1 MTTRRRIYRNRQQA
15 FTKRQSALFEK
26 HLALETRRN
35 AISQIHTLKAQI
47 SCIESHIIE
56 IALRNDFDPYVFI
69 KHDFSGDAVAIDD
82 MVIVIEEEMAK
93 IDRKKL
99 KDHYID
105 KLADVCLKSRFHGI
119 NDKAFVLKVRALTS
133 AFHATL
139 KEGGDQ

>member
-1 MTTRRRIYRNRQQA
+1 MTTRSRIYRNRQQA
-15 FTKRQSALFEK
+15 
-26 HLALETRRN
+26 LETRRD
-35 AISQIHTLKAQI
+35 AIRQIHTLKAQI
-47 SCIESHIIE
+47 SCIESHIMG

-82 MVIVIEEEMAK
+82 MFIVIKEEMAK

-105 KLADVCLKSRFHGI
+105 KLAEVCLKSRCQEI

-133 AFHATL
+133 AFQATL
-139 KEGGDQ
+139 KKGGNQ

>member
-1 MTTRRRIYRNRQQA
+1 MTTRSRIYRNRQQ
-15 FTKRQSALFEK
+15 
-26 HLALETRRN
+26 ALETRRN

-47 SCIESHIIE
+47 SCIESHIME

-82 MVIVIEEEMAK
+82 MVIVIKEEMAK

-105 KLADVCLKSRFHGI
+105 KLADVCLKSRFQEI

-133 AFHATL
+133 AFQATL
-139 KEGGDQ
+139 KEGGNQ

>member
-1 MTTRRRIYRNRQQA
+1 MTTRRKIYNRQQ
-15 FTKRQSALFEK
+15 
-26 HLALETRRN
+26 ALETRRN

-47 SCIESHIIE
+47 SCIESHIME

-82 MVIVIEEEMAK
+82 MFIVIQKEMAK

-105 KLADVCLKSRFHGI
+105 KLAEVCLKSRCQKI

-133 AFHATL
+133 AFQATL
-139 KEGGDQ
+139 KKGGDQ

>member
-1 MTTRRRIYRNRQQA
+1 
-15 FTKRQSALFEK
+15 
-26 HLALETRRN
+26 
-35 AISQIHTLKAQI
+35 
-47 SCIESHIIE
+47 
-56 IALRNDFDPYVFI
+56 
-69 KHDFSGDAVAIDD
+69 